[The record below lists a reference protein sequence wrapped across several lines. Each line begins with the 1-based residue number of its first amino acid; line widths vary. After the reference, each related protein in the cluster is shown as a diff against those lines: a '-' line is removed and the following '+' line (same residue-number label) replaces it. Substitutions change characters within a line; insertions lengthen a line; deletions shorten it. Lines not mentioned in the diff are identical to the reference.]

1 MRAAKR
7 NTGKMAAGTGARQAT
22 LLLAAIAFVLYI
34 FRSDGCCCRWNGVL
48 ALQTIIPAG
57 CFLHPSASIVEL
69 SETERG
75 IRIGDAGGG
84 GDGIPPNDILLSVP
98 LDQIIT
104 PEYGY
109 ATPAGKA
116 VRMKSCRSK
125 MMIDDHTYLAIWLC
139 ETMAQREESNGQASL
154 LLAPDIEAYLDS
166 LPQPAALLHLPV
178 FWTQEDL
185 SELDGSQLK
194 IETLQKR
201 AHWEALYRFIVDC
214 FPPFAERTGSLD
226 TFLWAMGVVHSRVF
240 HLREDYFEDETNI
253 ERGIG
258 LVPMADMLNH
268 RIRSDPSTCD
278 WSVEKDRGAFVIRT
292 SAKGLKSG
300 SEACHS

>member
-1 MRAAKR
+1 MRAARR
-7 NTGKMAAGTGARQAT
+7 NITVKMTQAT
-22 LLLAAIAFVLYI
+22 LLLAAAAIAFVLHI
-34 FRSDGCCCRWNGVL
+34 FRSDGVL
-48 ALQTIIPAG
+48 ALQTTILVPAG

-75 IRIGDAGGG
+75 IRIIGDAA

-104 PEYGY
+104 LEYGY
-109 ATPAGKA
+109 ATPAGQA
-116 VRMKSCRSK
+116 VRRKSCRSSN
-125 MMIDDHTYLAIWLC
+125 MIIDDHTYLAIWLC
-139 ETMAQREESNGQASL
+139 ETMAQREEESNGQTSSL
-154 LLAPDIEAYLDS
+154 LLLSPDIKAYLDS
-166 LPQPAALLHLPV
+166 LPQPAALRHLPV
-178 FWTQEDL
+178 FWSPEDL

-194 IETLQKR
+194 IETLEKR
-201 AHWEALYRFIVDC
+201 AHWEALYRFIGDC

-240 HLREDYFEDETNI
+240 HLREDYFEDETTNI
-253 ERGIG
+253 EQRGIG

-278 WSVEKDRGAFVIRT
+278 WRVEKDRRAFVIRT